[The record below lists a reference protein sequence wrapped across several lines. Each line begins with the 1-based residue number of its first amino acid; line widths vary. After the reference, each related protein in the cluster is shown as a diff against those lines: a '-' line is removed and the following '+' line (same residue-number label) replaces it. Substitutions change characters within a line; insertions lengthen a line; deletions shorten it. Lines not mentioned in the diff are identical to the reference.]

1 MVLPWFAVKFRKSEE
16 IFLAV
21 NIDYDFT
28 FEIIIL
34 DHPLV
39 KNIEETNP
47 PQSNT
52 DMSCS
57 IPLVVFDFD
66 HTLVGECLEEI
77 MIIGGW

>member
-1 MVLPWFAVKFRKSEE
+1 MVPIWFNVNFQKFEE
-16 IFLAV
+16 IFLAF
-21 NIDYDFT
+21 DTDDDFS

-34 DHPLV
+34 DHPLL
-39 KNIEETNP
+39 KNIEETDP

-77 MIIGGW
+77 MIIGG

>member
-1 MVLPWFAVKFRKSEE
+1 MVLIWFAVTFQKSEE

-21 NIDYDFT
+21 DIDYSLT

-34 DHPLV
+34 DHPLL
-39 KNIEETNP
+39 KNIEETDP

-77 MIIGGW
+77 RIIGG